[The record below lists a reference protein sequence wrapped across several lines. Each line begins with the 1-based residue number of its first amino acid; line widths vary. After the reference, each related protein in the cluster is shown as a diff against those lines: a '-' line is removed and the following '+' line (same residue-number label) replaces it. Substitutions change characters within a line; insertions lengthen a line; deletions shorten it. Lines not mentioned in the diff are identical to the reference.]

1 MLNVLR
7 GPIYLNNAIQGKFL
21 KGFLSNEE
29 RKAIGK
35 LKHDELVKKLHQ
47 VQSEKKCLV
56 ILDDIWKDADWDSP
70 SPGFPNTTRH
80 LTEKESWELFVKKTF
95 LRRQGTEERSYSIN
109 NDLGDDLIG
118 DITETNSLDT
128 IFPRDSH

>member
-70 SPGFPNTTRH
+70 SPGFPNTT
-80 LTEKESWELFVKKTF
+80 SWELFVKKTF
-95 LRRQGTEERSYSIN
+95 LRRQGTE
-109 NDLGDDLIG
+109 
-118 DITETNSLDT
+118 
-128 IFPRDSH
+128 DSH